1 MDTRFHRQRLIS
13 ILQHAYSGECAAAYA
28 YRGHWKS
35 VEQTAERERI
45 RQIENEEWAHRDGVG
60 RMLAHLG
67 ARPRRILE
75 VKLWLI
81 GHAIGAACHVTGWF
95 APMYFAGRLEHGNVD
110 EYLQA
115 ARHAAALGLDEF
127 AAALARMAEVER
139 EHELFFMN
147 TVTGHRL
154 LPLAQ
159 ALFKWGQLPGTLISA
174 PLRNAQP
181 PSINRRRV
189 LKGDKA
195 GMLSSLRGNPCTLTR
210 TRTSRAKTLTA
221 TARR

>member
-1 MDTRFHRQRLIS
+1 MDTRFHRQRLIH

-35 VEQTAERERI
+35 VARPAEREHI
-45 RQIENEEWAHRDGVG
+45 RQIENEEWAHRAGVG
-60 RMLAHLG
+60 CMLAHLR

-95 APMYFAGRLEHGNVD
+95 LPMYFAGRLEHGNVD
-110 EYLQA
+110 EYIQA
-115 ARHAAALGLDEF
+115 ARHATALGLDEF
-127 AAALARMAEVER
+127 ATALNRMAEVER

-147 TVTGHRL
+147 TVAGHRL

-159 ALFKWGQLPGTLISA
+159 ALFKWGPPARHADLSPA
-174 PLRNAQP
+174 PKRAADHQP
-181 PSINRRRV
+181 E
-189 LKGDKA
+189 
-195 GMLSSLRGNPCTLTR
+195 
-210 TRTSRAKTLTA
+210 TSVEG
-221 TARR
+221 